1 MKRQDTICRN
11 RTFSERLFLML
22 KLSCMAGLITLA
34 CSCGNRTA
42 AAADPSDGQNDTSVI
57 VPVAK
62 VTRRTLSNDITLTA
76 EFISFQEIDVMAKV
90 AGYVRSIKVDIGDR
104 VRAGQNLAELEVPEM
119 RDDMA
124 KA

>member
-1 MKRQDTICRN
+1 MKLAGIICHN
-11 RTFSERLFLML
+11 RTFLDRIFLML
-22 KLSCMAGLITLA
+22 KLSCMAGLVSLA

-42 AAADPSDGQNDTSVI
+42 AADPPDGQSDSSGI

-76 EFISFQEIDVMAKV
+76 EFIPFQEIDVMAKV

-104 VRAGQNLAELEVPEM
+104 VR
-119 RDDMA
+119 
-124 KA
+124 